1 MPPTS
6 RHGVLIL
13 PDAILPEAKKRVVRP
28 RHAAS
33 LIIFRQSHTGT
44 EMLMGMR
51 GSKHRFMPNILVFP
65 GGRVDR
71 GDHRAPFATPL
82 RADTRALLERKAL
95 PQLAQSL
102 ALAAARELEEE
113 TGLSLAAAPGAAP
126 ELDGLHYLCRAVT
139 PPHMHMRFNARF
151 LVVEAERVSGNLA
164 GSGELESLRYIGID
178 DALAHDLAGITR
190 DVVLNLGEFL
200 RLSTDQRAARTQ
212 VPINHRN
219 IWRME

>member
-1 MPPTS
+1 MQ
-6 RHGVLIL
+6 
-13 PDAILPEAKKRVVRP
+13 KRAVRP

-33 LIIFRQSHTGT
+33 LIIVRQAHAGT
-44 EMLMGMR
+44 EMLMGLR

-71 GDHRAPFATPL
+71 ADHRAPFATPL
-82 RADTRALLERKAL
+82 RADTRALLERNA
-95 PQLAQSL
+95 PPRLAQSL

-113 TGLSLAAAPGAAP
+113 TGLSLASTPGVAP

-151 LVVEAERVSGNLA
+151 LVVDADRVRGELA
-164 GSGELESLRYIGID
+164 GSGELEGLRYIGID

-190 DVVLNLGEFL
+190 DVVLNLRAFL
-200 RLSTDQRAARTQ
+200 AMNADQRTGRTQ